1 MSYTPATDT
10 LIHALQALP
19 GVGSR
24 SAQRM
29 ALHLLERDNSAAQ
42 ALSQA
47 LQAALSRV
55 HKCPTCRS
63 LTETDLCSVCA
74 DSSRDQTVVCVVVSD
89 ADKAGL
95 EMAQR
100 FRGRYFVLHGVL
112 SPIDGVGPEQLGLFD
127 LLALV
132 QAQGVGEVILALD
145 EQMESEAT
153 AHYISEQLRP
163 LAVKRSRIRF
173 AQMRSGSLDK
183 VDSHV
188 IANAIADKKE
198 IGLEFD

>member
-1 MSYTPATDT
+1 MAYTPATDT

-55 HKCPTCRS
+55 HKCPQCRS
-63 LTETDLCSVCA
+63 LTETDLCTVCA
-74 DSSRDQTVVCVVVSD
+74 DSRRDQQLICVVVSD

-112 SPIDGVGPEQLGLFD
+112 SPIDGVGPEQLGIYD
-127 LLALV
+127 LLARV
-132 QAQGVGEVILALD
+132 QEQGVGEVILALD

-153 AHYISEQLRP
+153 AHFISEQLRP

>member
-29 ALHLLERDNSAAQ
+29 ALHLLERDNNAAQ

-55 HKCPTCRS
+55 HKCPACRS

-74 DSSRDQTVVCVVVSD
+74 DSARDQQVVCVVVSD

-132 QAQGVGEVILALD
+132 QEQDVGEVISALD

-188 IANAIADKKE
+188 IANAITDKKE

>member
-1 MSYTPATDT
+1 
-10 LIHALQALP
+10 
-19 GVGSR
+19 
-24 SAQRM
+24 M
-29 ALHLLERDNSAAQ
+29 ALHLLERDNNAAQ

-55 HKCPTCRS
+55 HKCPACRS

-74 DSSRDQTVVCVVVSD
+74 DSARDQQVVCVVVSD

-132 QAQGVGEVILALD
+132 QEQGVGEVILALD

-188 IANAIADKKE
+188 IANAITDKKE

>member
-29 ALHLLERDNSAAQ
+29 ALHLLERDNNAAQ

-55 HKCPTCRS
+55 HKCPACRS

-74 DSSRDQTVVCVVVSD
+74 DSARDQQVVCVVVSD

-132 QAQGVGEVILALD
+132 QEQGVGEVILALD

-183 VDSHV
+183 DDSHV
-188 IANAIADKKE
+188 IANAITDKKE